1 MTRPIRAGDRVKLT
15 TPAQVIE
22 LKRAPSLDDFIK
34 NRVATLT
41 EYQDALQAYR
51 NSYDAIGRYLKADGE
66 LRALLWQHGPA
77 LIELAGMSR
86 VST

>member
-1 MTRPIRAGDRVKLT
+1 VTNDDIKLCL
-15 TPAQVIE
+15 A
-22 LKRAPSLDDFIK
+22 A
-34 NRVATLT
+34 LT
-41 EYQDALQAYR
+41 EYQDALRAYQ
-51 NSYDAIGRYLKADGE
+51 NSYDVIGRYMTADSN